1 MVSDGLEQ
9 LDYFFHPRTVAV
21 VGASSF
27 RGKIGHEIVRSLVD
41 GAYQGEVFPVTLKTK
56 EILGLKCYESV
67 SEISSDV
74 DLVVY
79 ALPSK
84 LAPSILDECG
94 RKGVRNIVVVS
105 GGFKEVG
112 GRFKD
117 LEAEIASIARR
128 YSMRLIGPN
137 CIGVF
142 DGYSRFDTFFQ
153 PYARMKRPNPGPV
166 SIITQS
172 GTYGVS
178 LLEAANDD
186 HVGVSKMVSYG
197 NRADVDEADLIR
209 YMGRDEQ
216 TKVIAIYMESVGNGK
231 RLLSAVR
238 EVSPKKPVI
247 VMKVGRTKMGVRA
260 AQSHTGWLAGS
271 YEVARA
277 AFKQAGM
284 LVVDNIEELHDCA
297 KGFGLQPLPKG
308 RRVGMVT
315 NGMGFAVA
323 AVDAAEPRRILVGT
337 YSEETRK
344 KLTETLPSYVLA
356 RDVVDL
362 TGSATTQDYAVSME
376 ALLEDPQ
383 IDMLIPSFVFQDAPL
398 DEGIVSV
405 LPRLKRFGK
414 PILCGHCGGEYSRR
428 LASRLQEEA
437 MPFYVSGDRAVR
449 VADAMM
455 WLSEYR
461 ASLAERSTGF
471 FEATPEANNA
481 GRKLIE
487 GAKSSG
493 RRILLEHEGKVLLKM
508 YGIPV
513 AESLLARSPE
523 DAVKS
528 ATSLGYPVVLKVV
541 SPDIVHKSDVGGV
554 LTGLGEDSAVKEG
567 YGLIL
572 ERVRSVATNAS
583 VEGIL
588 VQRMVPQ
595 GLELIMGGVRD
606 REFGPVVMFGL
617 GGVFVEALRDVSFR
631 VASVSRFEAYEM
643 IREIKG
649 YPVLKGARG
658 HAPVDEEALAD
669 MVLRLSCLLMD
680 QAEVRELDMNPV
692 FAYDK
697 GAVAADVRVMLE

>member
-9 LDYFFHPRTVAV
+9 LDYFFRPRTVAV
-21 VGASSF
+21 VGASSS

-41 GAYQGEVFPVTLKTK
+41 GDYHGEVFPVTLKTK
-56 EILGLKCYESV
+56 DILGLRCYESV
-67 SEISSDV
+67 SEIPRDV

-117 LEAEIASIARR
+117 LEAEIVSIARR
-128 YSMRLIGPN
+128 YRMRLIGPN

-153 PYARMKRPNPGPV
+153 PYERMKRPKPGPV

-186 HVGVSKMVSYG
+186 HVGVNKMVSYG

-209 YMGRDEQ
+209 YLGCDER
-216 TKVIAIYMESVGNGK
+216 TKVIAVYMEAVGNGR
-231 RLLSAVR
+231 RLVNAVK
-238 EVSPKKPVI
+238 EVSPKKPVV
-247 VMKVGRTKMGVRA
+247 VMKVGRTKMGVRT

-284 LVVDNIEELHDCA
+284 LVVDSIEELHDCA
-297 KGFGLQPLPKG
+297 KGLGFQPLPKG

-323 AVDAAEPRRILVGT
+323 AVDAAEPRGILVGT
-337 YSEETRK
+337 HSDETRK

-398 DEGIVSV
+398 DEGIMSV

-414 PILCGHCGGEYSRR
+414 PILSGHCGGEYSRR
-428 LASRLQEEA
+428 LASRLQEEG
-437 MPFYVSGDRAVR
+437 MPFYVSGDRIVR

-471 FEATPEANNA
+471 FEASPEVINA
-481 GRKLIE
+481 GRELVV

-493 RRILLEHEGKVLLKM
+493 RRLLLEHEGKALLKK

-523 DAVKS
+523 DAVKV
-528 ATSLGYPVVLKVV
+528 AASLGYPVVLKVV

-572 ERVRSVATNAS
+572 EHVRSAAGSAS

-595 GLELIMGGVRD
+595 GLEVIMGGVRD

-617 GGVFVEALRDVSFR
+617 GGIFVEALRDVSFR
-631 VASVSRFEAYEM
+631 VASVSRFEAHEM

-649 YPVLKGARG
+649 YPVLRGARG
-658 HAPVDEEALAD
+658 HAQVDEEALAD
-669 MVLRLSCLLMD
+669 IVLRLSCLLMD
-680 QAEVRELDMNPV
+680 QAEVSELDLNPV

-697 GAVAADVRVMLE
+697 GAVVADVRVMLE